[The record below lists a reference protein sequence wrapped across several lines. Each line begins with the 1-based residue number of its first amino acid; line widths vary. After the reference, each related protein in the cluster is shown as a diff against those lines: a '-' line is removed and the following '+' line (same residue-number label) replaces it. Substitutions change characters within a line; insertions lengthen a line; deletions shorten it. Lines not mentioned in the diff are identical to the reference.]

1 MCRVD
6 TIRGHG
12 NIGYGA
18 GHNLAILRAGSDYH
32 LVLNPDV
39 IIAREALVE
48 GLAYLDSH
56 PEPVMVAP
64 QGFDENGDYAY
75 LARRDASICA
85 LIMKA
90 LPVTRQSG
98 LARRYVYEDR
108 LPSRSPEC
116 VCLAS
121 GCFMLGRTGC
131 LARIGGFDERYF
143 LYFEDYDL
151 SKRIADLGAI
161 VEVPT
166 VRIQHFGG
174 RTLSRGWPRIR
185 HFLKSGWLYFRRW
198 GFQLA

>member
-1 MCRVD
+1 
-6 TIRGHG
+6 
-12 NIGYGA
+12 
-18 GHNLAILRAGSDYH
+18 
-32 LVLNPDV
+32 
-39 IIAREALVE
+39 
-48 GLAYLDSH
+48 
-56 PEPVMVAP
+56 
-64 QGFDENGDYAY
+64 
-75 LARRDASICA
+75 
-85 LIMKA
+85 
-90 LPVTRQSG
+90 
-98 LARRYVYEDR
+98 
-108 LPSRSPEC
+108 
-116 VCLAS
+116 
-121 GCFMLGRTGC
+121 MLGRTGC